1 MIKSRWVRDDRRG
14 GESVGLYS
22 SEPTN
27 EVGAIE
33 VPVTSDRQPT
43 RAGVAVDLSAQGS
56 GLRATPSLRATGG
69 ERRWFVLERPRRDTN
84 GGSEK
89 GSEMMMKIEG
99 KRKTAFPAI

>member
-1 MIKSRWVRDDRRG
+1 MRFEMSGGVVEHLSSLLIKSRWVRDDRRG

-56 GLRATPSLRATGG
+56 GLRARHH
-69 ERRWFVLERPRRDTN
+69 
-84 GGSEK
+84 
-89 GSEMMMKIEG
+89 
-99 KRKTAFPAI
+99 